1 MKRKQISKIVSKDKI
16 FVVYQVES
24 VYKEKALIQVNYFLL
39 EYVDIKGGE
48 YRIST
53 ALSFEELS
61 ECLRSADLTAQERTK
76 VFEDCYLGVEPFTIA
91 KTHAWVDFLMTMLYQ
106 YDYYDG
112 WRKIVSF
119 IECNQGV
126 LYGKNIHDIF
136 KTNEVL
142 GITKE
147 NYGMGFCKEN
157 IEDYDKSHD
166 LTNILT
172 HVLCEIVGKK
182 VKVEDNIIRI
192 D

>member
-76 VFEDCYLGVEPFTIA
+76 VFEDYYLGVEPFTIA